1 MSHILIFSVIFSAI
15 ELKFKKN
22 KQSKRNMLTKI
33 QDGNMIMTNEST
45 TMKSIPK
52 YKDAD
57 DAGDFNQNSRN
68 EATVAALVQEFHH
81 FSLRLPHPRSVI
93 VDSVLQVLNSQEKV
107 RLKELLVT

>member
-33 QDGNMIMTNEST
+33 QDGNMITDEST

-57 DAGDFNQNSRN
+57 DAGDFNQNGRN
-68 EATVAALVQEFHH
+68 EATVAAFVQEFHH
-81 FSLRLPHPRSVI
+81 FSLRLPHSRSVV
-93 VDSVLQVLNSQEKV
+93 VDSVLQVLNSQEKI
-107 RLKELLVT
+107 RLKEHPVT